1 MMSFPQVFLCSFFIS
16 LSVAQ
21 TVHTCFASIFK
32 IALGVRGKRE
42 EHTADAYQPGLITSI
57 CLHGHLFYLLGPC
70 CNPRTCPLLNFTQG
84 PLFTSQKLSPCVKTR
99 SSFGCP
105 ACVFNSACGFYCLP
119 ELDLLT
125 VVVHD
130 PGNRL
135 HCSDTHTLQGKKPNQ
150 KKKSLLE
157 ITFPLFKMIS
167 FHFCA

>member
-1 MMSFPQVFLCSFFIS
+1 M
-16 LSVAQ
+16 
-21 TVHTCFASIFK
+21 
-32 IALGVRGKRE
+32 RGKRE
-42 EHTADAYQPGLITSI
+42 EHTVDAYQSGLITSI

-70 CNPRTCPLLNFTQG
+70 YNPSTYPLLNFTQC
-84 PLFTSQKLSPCVKTR
+84 PLCTSQKLSPCVKTR

-125 VVVHD
+125 VVVHN

-135 HCSDTHTLQGKKPNQ
+135 HCSDTHTPRKKSQ
-150 KKKSLLE
+150 QKKSLLK